1 MPTLGFR
8 WIGAAA
14 PVITVLLAVIGA
26 STAAATAQERF
37 PVWWSPE
44 FGVDSRADIER
55 RLSEPLPAELRITL
69 GRRSYEVNPHEL
81 GPVATCNDYIRFRA
95 DGFVAKSVETVTTA
109 YILRRRCYPLW
120 ALLRAEPA
128 RTSHVRSFKMADDA
142 FDYLPPVLIG
152 DCRRMHALAE
162 ANRAGVSWSRFFSG
176 KSRVERKEFARSG
189 ETFVEQII
197 LDGELWSEDVF
208 SIIGRGDFDSDG
220 QDDLLVKME
229 TVHVGLGI
237 GTDLNSL
244 LLLTRNGPT
253 EVLRATE
260 AFSPFGSVGRAC
272 FIDRDRLRPRR

>member
-1 MPTLGFR
+1 MPTSGHR

-14 PVITVLLAVIGA
+14 TVITVLLAVIGA

-95 DGFVAKSVETVTTA
+95 DGFVARSADDHAAA
-109 YILRRRCYPLW
+109 YALRRRCYPLS

-128 RTSHVRSFKMADDA
+128 RTSQVRSFKMADDA
-142 FDYLPPVLIG
+142 FDYLPPFLFG
-152 DCRRMHALAE
+152 ACRGVPAFAE
-162 ANRAGVSWSRFFSG
+162 ANRARVPWNRFF
-176 KSRVERKEFARSG
+176 KSETRADRKSFTRGG

-208 SIIGRGDFDSDG
+208 SIVGRGDFDGDG

-244 LLLTRNGPT
+244 LLLTRETPDA
-253 EVLRATE
+253 VLRA
-260 AFSPFGSVGRAC
+260 AVSFSPFGSVGRAC
-272 FIDRDRLRPRR
+272 FVDPAYLRPRE